1 MEMIDDP
8 TKEIDKRVR
17 EIIKNQDTPPAS
29 GPDAQELKEREAA
42 AAAYAK
48 EDERH
53 FVDYLLDCAKQSITA
68 SKDIREMQAY
78 CYDVYKENKPVNYA
92 KKEPW
97 QAQIVVPK
105 PFTTVQYGSSAV
117 KKAFTPKFLSIA
129 NSTNEQ
135 AGEFWQKVME
145 YYLNENHAKFV
156 LRFTDATTMALATG
170 ISSEMIPRFVPGRG
184 LEYVLVEPWKIHRDP
199 DAMSRDNQSGIYWIH
214 QEYLDWYVLKEG
226 EKAGRY
232 FGVDRCT
239 EMTTSDNDPFLTKE
253 AIAARKEMIWERSQY
268 RKMVLTYEF
277 WGTVLDKQGNLL
289 LPTASYTVA
298 GGRVIKL
305 PKAPRASTM
314 RWPGQSFS
322 PIPDLLRFGG
332 RGLLEGVIS
341 VWEAMNNIQCLHQD
355 YLLWIVNPMTEI
367 TSENLVDP
375 QDTKTWPGKEYLVKE
390 SANGQQNVR
399 TVQRRFITNEILA
412 NLQYLDQNY
421 QGGSFVPA
429 AVQGLPGYRSDIT
442 FRESAQNLD
451 QALGVYSLMGENIEA
466 GAIDALSAGAEL
478 IFLYAGYEDYRKIFT
493 EAELQAY
500 GIAPDPSSPTGVS
513 GVPVFDGTFHVSGI
527 QTLMRDAEALTNI
540 ERLILPLLKDPRF
553 AARINPYAILK
564 AIETRTNLKD
574 EKIIVDEQTNQLI
587 AASEKASAQK
597 QTDAAQSAE
606 ELAAAHGAVD
616 LANKM
621 DAGQGKN
628 LAPGGQI

>member
-1 MEMIDDP
+1 MEMITDP
-8 TKEIDKRVR
+8 TKEIEKRIR
-17 EIIKNQDTPPAS
+17 EIVKNQDTPPVS
-29 GPDAQELKEREAA
+29 EPDAQELKEREAA
-42 AAAYAK
+42 AQAYAT

-53 FVDYLLDCAKQSITA
+53 FVDYLMDCAKQSITA
-68 SKDIREMQAY
+68 YKDIREMQAY

-92 KKEPW
+92 KKEAW

-117 KKAFTPKFLSIA
+117 KKAFTPKFLSIS
-129 NSTNEQ
+129 NVTNKN

-145 YYLNENHAKFV
+145 NQLNENHARFV

-226 EKAGRY
+226 EKSGRY
-232 FGVDRCT
+232 FDVGRCT
-239 EMTTSDNDPFLTKE
+239 ETASNDSDPFLTKE
-253 AIAARKEMIWERSQY
+253 AISARKEMIWERSAY
-268 RKMVLTYEF
+268 RKMILTYEF
-277 WGTVLDKQGNLL
+277 WGTVLDSKGNLL

-305 PKAPRASTM
+305 PKAPTAKTM

-322 PIPDLLRFGG
+322 PLPDLLRFGG

-341 VWEAMNNIQCLHQD
+341 VWEAMCNIQCLHQD

-367 TSENLVDP
+367 TAENLVDP
-375 QDTKTWPGKEYLVKE
+375 MDTKTWPGKEFLVRE

-429 AVQGLPGYRSDIT
+429 AVQGLPGYRKDIT
-442 FRESAQNLD
+442 YRESAQNLD

-466 GAIDALSAGAEL
+466 GAIDALAAGCEL
-478 IFLYAGYEDYRKIFT
+478 IQLYAGYDFYKQIFT
-493 EAELQAY
+493 ETELQTY
-500 GIAPDPSSPTGVS
+500 GIQPDPESPNGVS
-513 GVPVFDGTFHVSGI
+513 GVPIFDGTFHVSGI
-527 QTLMRDAEALTNI
+527 QTLMRDAEALTNLQ
-540 ERLILPLLKDPRF
+540 RLILPLLGNPRF
-553 AARINPYAILK
+553 AARLDPYAILL

-574 EKIIVDEQTNQLI
+574 EKIIVDEETNKLI
-587 AASEKASAQK
+587 TAAENAAATK
-597 QTDAAQSAE
+597 QAEAAQAAQDLAE
-606 ELAAAHGAVD
+606 AHGMTD

-621 DAGQGKN
+621 DAGQ
-628 LAPGGQI
+628 PGTTGGENV